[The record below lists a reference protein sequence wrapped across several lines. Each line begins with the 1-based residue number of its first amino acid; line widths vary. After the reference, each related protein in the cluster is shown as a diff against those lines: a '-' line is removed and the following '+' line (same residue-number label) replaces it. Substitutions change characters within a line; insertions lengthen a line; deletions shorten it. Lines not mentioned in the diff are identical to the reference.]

1 MPRAKRGTKA
11 RARRKKVFD
20 QTEGF
25 FIGRKNKYKRAVET
39 LHRAWKYAFRDRRA
53 KKRDFRGLWI
63 TRISA
68 AAEANGLPYSRLVHG
83 LILAKVKLDRK
94 ILADL
99 AVNDPVAFTAV
110 VKKAVVSLP
119 AQPTKAAAVVH

>member
-11 RARRKKVFD
+11 RARRKKVFKH
-20 QTEGF
+20 TEGYF
-25 FIGRKNKYKRAVET
+25 LGRNNKYSRAVEN

-68 AAEANGLPYSRLVHG
+68 AAEKNGISYSRLIHALGVSK
-83 LILAKVKLDRK
+83 IQLDRK
-94 ILADL
+94 ILSDIAIS
-99 AVNDPVAFTAV
+99 DPSAFTAV
-110 VKKAVVSLP
+110 VKKA
-119 AQPTKAAAVVH
+119 TAVLSK

>member
-11 RARRKKVFD
+11 RARRKKVFKH
-20 QTEGF
+20 TEGY
-25 FIGRKNKYKRAVET
+25 FIGRNNKYKRAVEN

-68 AAEANGLPYSRLVHG
+68 AAENNGISYSRLING
-83 LILAKVKLDRK
+83 LIKSNIKLDRK
-94 ILADL
+94 VLSDIAIT
-99 AVNDPVAFTAV
+99 DPLAFTAV
-110 VKKAVVSLP
+110 VKKAAASL
-119 AQPTKAAAVVH
+119 TN

>member
-11 RARRKKVFD
+11 RARRKKVF
-20 QTEGF
+20 QETEGYF
-25 FIGRKNKYKRAVET
+25 LGRNNKYSRAVEN

-68 AAEANGLPYSRLVHG
+68 AAEQNGVSYSKFINGLNLSN
-83 LILAKVKLDRK
+83 IKLDRK
-94 ILADL
+94 VLSDIAIT
-99 AVNDPVAFTAV
+99 DPSAFTAIA
-110 VKKAVVSLP
+110 KKAVSSL
-119 AQPTKAAAVVH
+119 TK

>member
-20 QTEGF
+20 HTEGF
-25 FIGRKNKYKRAVET
+25 FIGRKNKYRRAVET

-68 AAEANGLPYSRLVHG
+68 AAEKNGISYSKLVHA
-83 LILAKVKLDRK
+83 LDLSKIKLDRK
-94 ILADL
+94 ILSDIAIADP
-99 AVNDPVAFTAV
+99 AAFTAV
-110 VKKAVVSLP
+110 VKKAASSL
-119 AQPTKAAAVVH
+119 TK